1 MGDPGPALSELAV
14 TVEPSFLT
22 LIRKIFDHG
31 DEGEPLLLEHEPL
44 GK

>member
-1 MGDPGPALSELAV
+1 V

-31 DEGEPLLLEHEPL
+31 DEGEPLLADVVIFKFFETNFAAC
-44 GK
+44 